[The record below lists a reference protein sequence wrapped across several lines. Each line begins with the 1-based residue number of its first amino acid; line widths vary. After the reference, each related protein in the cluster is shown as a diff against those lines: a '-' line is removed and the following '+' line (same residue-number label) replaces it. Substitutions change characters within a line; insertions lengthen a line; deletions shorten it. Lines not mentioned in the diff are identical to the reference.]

1 MAVDLDDGGVDH
13 GVFHIRLVRTG
24 LEKPDEDIGFD
35 PIPESLEHGVPVAE
49 RRWKITPWAAR
60 AHDPQHRFDKKR
72 LSPPLRP
79 GSLGFPRQWGSI
91 FDHWASVKTNRS
103 IRSLNHEQ
111 AQVGILNL
119 NRP

>member
-13 GVFHIRLVRTG
+13 GVFHVRLIRAG
-24 LEKPDEDIGFD
+24 LKKPDEDIGFD
-35 PIPESLEHGVPVAE
+35 PIPVSLEHGVPAPE
-49 RRWKITPWAAR
+49 RRWKIRHGLPVRTIHNTASR
-60 AHDPQHRFDKKR
+60 KSR

-79 GSLGFPRQWGSI
+79 GSVGFPRQWGSI

-111 AQVGILNL
+111 AQLGILNL